1 MEELEENK
9 LYVGNLD
16 YKTEKQEIYD
26 LFVPFGKIKLIVF
39 VGKKGF
45 CFVEYFNKEDADKA
59 KEALTDTALRDRG
72 LHIENARPKKE
83 E

>member
-16 YKTEKQEIYD
+16 FKTEKQEIYD
-26 LFVPFGKIKLIVF
+26 LFAPFGKIKLIVF

-59 KEALTDTALRDRG
+59 KEALNGTELRGRE
-72 LHIENARPKKE
+72 LYIENARPKKE
-83 E
+83 